1 MITVVLIFLLLI
13 VILTC
18 FAVFRRRL
26 FLYPKSET
34 ENLPPAPKPA
44 SLFAPT
50 EEELRRFEKEE
61 NEKLFAQ
68 RREEIRQNLISRA
81 KDEDFGVL
89 SEAKETGD
97 LKLYRELLDLLTERI
112 KLEPSKIE
120 KIATFISENNL
131 PPSKELA
138 ETILENWKENPSS
151 GFLPK
156 ILHVSVLSDSS
167 ENYLNAIE
175 TVFDFWRQKK
185 LEKISATQLIALF
198 ESHYQLLP
206 TDEKTSGA
214 GFLLKEKL
222 ASVRREVSGK

>member
-13 VILTC
+13 VIPTC

-34 ENLPPAPKPA
+34 ENLSAAPKPA

-50 EEELRRFEKEE
+50 EEEIRRFEKEE
-61 NEKLFAQ
+61 NEKLFAKK
-68 RREEIRQNLISRA
+68 REEICQNLISRA
-81 KDEDFGVL
+81 NDEDLGVL
-89 SEAKETGD
+89 IEAKETGD
-97 LKLYRELLDLLTERI
+97 LELYQELLDLLAERI

-120 KIATFISENNL
+120 KIAAFISENNL
-131 PPSKELA
+131 PPSEELA
-138 ETILENWKENPSS
+138 ATILENWKENPSS
-151 GFLPK
+151 VFLPK
-156 ILHVSVLSDSS
+156 ILHVSVLSNSA

-175 TVFDFWRQKK
+175 TAFDFWRQKK

-198 ESHYQLLP
+198 ESHYQLL
-206 TDEKTSGA
+206 TTEQKTSGA

-222 ASVRREVSGK
+222 ASVRREVLGK